1 MADAGGG
8 RDHADRLARRQRRG
22 DVHRLVLGVADPQP
36 VADGILQ
43 ALPRQ
48 MDPGDEDLDDTA
60 SSGSW
65 SPYESTGSQQ

>member
-8 RDHADRLARRQRRG
+8 GTTPIDLPDRQRRG

-36 VADGILQ
+36 VVDGILQ

>member
-8 RDHADRLARRQRRG
+8 GTTPIDLPDRQRRG

-36 VADGILQ
+36 VVDGILQ

-65 SPYESTGSQQ
+65 SPYEITGSQQ